1 MTVKRVSLG
10 EWTPDMP
17 STTGTESNNLADAL
31 NVYPNNVGYSPFPTT
46 VLVSPLADQDLT
58 AIYSGKENALV
69 QTFAGSDQK
78 LYNIYSVGSPVTKRA
93 ITYSGDIVIDNVSRE
108 SSPYSI
114 SPEAWHFEQFG
125 KRVLAVKNNNVI
137 QAWTIGSSIRFNNLQ
152 KVDPNTGAVLSE
164 APTAKCMS
172 IVRDFVVAGNI
183 DAGDAPNLV
192 KWSNLND
199 EEEWRPASQVP
210 QSQAD
215 SQYIADG
222 GAIQNITGGEIGIIF
237 LENAIYRM
245 SYVGS
250 PLFFQFD
257 KISTVGCFEGKSCI
271 EDNGISYYL
280 SNDGFY
286 QTDGNTVT
294 AIGTNKVDEWFLSNA
309 NIKELVTMSTTIH
322 PIYKLVIWN
331 FEDNFGK
338 RQNLIY
344 HTESGRWSRTETI
357 ANSVGSLASMGTDL
371 ERLGVLYP
379 NLDKDVPAPLD
390 DRVFMGGKYV
400 FSGTSG
406 KQVVSFTGVCKD
418 PRLETLDIEVGYQ
431 SVITQAR
438 PIIDNGQANISV
450 ASRQALDDTIEFG
463 TVSVPYENRNNL
475 RSGGRYHRVRVE
487 PVGENWT
494 TAIATDLDINP
505 SGQR

>member
-1 MTVKRVSLG
+1 MTIQRVNLG

-17 STTGTESNNLADAL
+17 SSTGTESTGLSDAR

-46 VLVSPLADQDLT
+46 VATSPNADQNLT
-58 AIYSGKENALV
+58 SVYAGKDGALV
-69 QTFAGSDQK
+69 QVFAGGDK
-78 LYNIYSVGSPVTKRA
+78 DLFITYSSSSPVTRRA
-93 ITYSGDIVIDNVSRE
+93 ITYSGDIVIDKVSRE
-108 SSPYSI
+108 SGAYVE

-125 KRVLAVKNNNVI
+125 KRVLACKNLNQI
-137 QAWTIGSSIRFNNLQ
+137 QEWTLGSSVKYKDLNQ
-152 KVDPNTGAVLSE
+152 
-164 APTAKCMS
+164 APVAKCMS

-183 DAGDAPNLV
+183 DAGDKPNLV
-192 KWSNLND
+192 QWSDLNN
-199 EEEWRPASQVP
+199 EENWTPSA

-215 SQYIADG
+215 SQYLADG

-237 LENAIYRM
+237 LENAVYRM

-286 QTDGNTVT
+286 QTDGNAVT
-294 AIGTNKVDEWFLSNA
+294 AIGTNKVDEWFLANA
-309 NIKELVTMSTTIH
+309 NLTELPTMSTTVH

-344 HTESGRWSRTETI
+344 HIESGRWSRTETD
-357 ANSVGSLASMGTDL
+357 ATSVGNIATMGTDL

-379 NLDKDVPAPLD
+379 KLDKDVPAPLD
-390 DRVFMGGKYV
+390 DRIFMGGKYI
-400 FSGTSG
+400 FSGTKD
-406 KQVVSFTGVCKD
+406 KQIITFTGACVD
-418 PRLETLDIEVGYQ
+418 PRLETLDLMGNNN
-431 SVITQAR
+431 SVMTMVR
-438 PIIDNGQANISV
+438 PLIDNGKANISV
-450 ASRQALDDTIEFG
+450 ASRQALDDDIKFG
-463 TVSVPYENRNNL
+463 VVSPPYENRNNV
-475 RSGGRYHRVRVE
+475 RSGGRYFRVRVE
-487 PVGENWT
+487 PVGDNWT
-494 TAIATDLDINP
+494 TAVAFDMTVTD
-505 SGQR
+505 SGIR